1 MNVYGL
7 WPNVEKVLLA
17 YLKQETGTVAYTETP
32 SNLETVAPVIV
43 VERIPGGYG
52 RDYEKTFT
60 VDLTVFAKTR
70 GAVWDLVQK
79 VEVAMVR
86 CNLFDDIRESDSF
99 GNVAYSNPA
108 LSRAVGTYEVDAR
121 PQ

>member
-1 MNVYGL
+1 MNVYGV

-17 YLKQETGTVAYTETP
+17 YLKQETGAATYTETP
-32 SNLETVAPVIV
+32 SDLAAVAPCIV
-43 VERIPGGYG
+43 VERIPGGFG
-52 RDYEKTFT
+52 RDYEKTFH
-60 VDLTVFAKTR
+60 VDLTVFAKNR

-86 CNLFDDIRESDSF
+86 CNLFDEVREPDSF
-99 GNVAYSNPA
+99 GNVPYSNTA
-108 LSRAVGTYEVDAR
+108 LRRAVGTYELDAR

>member
-1 MNVYGL
+1 MNVYGV
-7 WPNVEKVLLA
+7 WPNVERVLLA
-17 YLKQETGTVAYTETP
+17 YIKQETGAATFTETP
-32 SNLETVAPVIV
+32 TNLETVAPVIV
-43 VERIPGGYG
+43 VERVAGGFG
-52 RDYEKTFT
+52 QDYEKRFV

-86 CNLFDDIRESDSF
+86 SNLFDEVREQSSF
-99 GNVAYSNPA
+99 GNVSYANTA
-108 LSRAVGTYEVDAR
+108 LRRAVGTYEVTAR